1 MMKKLFTLI
10 LTLGFLQ
17 TSSAQF
23 FIAGGHLNGS
33 TSVGNLRDQAGGLFF
48 PSISGFMLYEFQTT
62 PIQIGV
68 DFGYGVYGSKLE
80 KRSDLF
86 PGFTDEL
93 RLRRNNNIVTGML
106 TMRYLPFVNSK
117 YTPFLEAQ
125 FGGNYL
131 YTRYKIRASIDEE
144 AFEAGTD
151 HSEWTLA
158 YRVGAGIQIPMAFWD
173 DHMKLEIKTTYQS
186 SNDIRFL
193 TRGDVTY
200 LPNEGIFNYNYQRG
214 PLQFLTFSFGFVV
227 YDIFY

>member
-1 MMKKLFTLI
+1 MRKSLFLI
-10 LTLGFLQ
+10 FFALI
-17 TSSAQF
+17 SHANHAQF
-23 FIAGGHLNGS
+23 FIAGSHLNGS
-33 TSVGNLRDQAGGLFF
+33 TSIADLRQEAGGLFF
-48 PSISGFMLYEFQTT
+48 PSLSAFMLYEFAAN
-62 PIQIGV
+62 PIQIGL
-68 DFGYGVYGSKLE
+68 DFGYGIYGSKLE
-80 KRSDLF
+80 RRTDLF
-86 PGFTDEL
+86 PGFTDEF

-117 YTPFLEAQ
+117 LTPFLEAQ

-158 YRVGAGIQIPMAFWD
+158 YRMGAGIQIPMAFWD

-200 LPNEGIFNYNYQRG
+200 LPDEGIFEYNYQRG
-214 PLQFLTFSFGFVV
+214 PLQFLTFSVGFVV